1 MRYSYKLLMYYLE
14 LDERFYQGLEDL
26 FRNEHTKE
34 IAKRRVIGKSR
45 RKFLQFAALPLIAL
59 ES

>member
-1 MRYSYKLLMYYLE
+1 MYYLE